1 MANNNMDVSSFISNF
16 QGGGL
21 RPNLFKVVLTF
32 PNEVGGQQASN
43 KIMFSCKAT
52 SLPAS
57 QIGVVNAPYMGR
69 VAKFAGDRVFDDWN
83 ITVLLDTDMISR
95 DAFEK
100 WSDLVNGHVSNVAIP
115 GWGNPSNYMASAEVY
130 LLDREGNTV
139 QKYTIQGTFP
149 INVGE
154 IQLAWDSNDQ
164 IAELPCTMA
173 VQYWT
178 SESTTN
184 V

>member
-1 MANNNMDVSSFISNF
+1 MV
-16 QGGGL
+16 
-21 RPNLFKVVLTF
+21 
-32 PNEVGGQQASN
+32 
-43 KIMFSCKAT
+43 
-52 SLPAS
+52 
-57 QIGVVNAPYMGR
+57 
-69 VAKFAGDRVFDDWN
+69 
-83 ITVLLDTDMISR
+83 SR

-164 IAELPCTMA
+164 IAELPVTLAC
-173 VQYWT
+173 QYWQ

>member
-1 MANNNMDVSSFISNF
+1 MANNMDVASFISNF

-69 VAKFAGDRVFDDWN
+69 VAKFAGDRIFDDWN
-83 ITVLLDTDMISR
+83 ITVLLDTDMVSR

-100 WSDLVNGHVSNVAIP
+100 WSTSPGTLYTGIGRRDTIVTGKQIGRAHV
-115 GWGNPSNYMASAEVY
+115 
-130 LLDREGNTV
+130 
-139 QKYTIQGTFP
+139 
-149 INVGE
+149 
-154 IQLAWDSNDQ
+154 
-164 IAELPCTMA
+164 
-173 VQYWT
+173 
-178 SESTTN
+178 
-184 V
+184 

>member
-1 MANNNMDVSSFISNF
+1 MANNNMDVGSFISNF

-21 RPNLFKVVLTF
+21 RPNLYKVILTF
-32 PNEVGGQQASN
+32 PTEVGGQQAAT
-43 KIMFSCKAT
+43 KISFSCKAT
-52 SLPAS
+52 TIPAS

-69 VAKFAGDRVFDDWN
+69 VAKFAGDRTFDDWN
-83 ITVLLDTDMISR
+83 ITVMLDTDMVSR
-95 DAFEK
+95 EAFEK

-130 LLDREGNTV
+130 LLDREGKTI
-139 QKYTIQGTFP
+139 QTYTIEGTFP

-164 IAELPCTMA
+164 IAELPVTMGC
-173 VQYWT
+173 QYWKSQMISNT
-178 SESTTN
+178 
-184 V
+184 

>member
-1 MANNNMDVSSFISNF
+1 MANNNMDVGSFISNF

-21 RPNLFKVVLTF
+21 RPNLYKVILTF
-32 PNEVGGQQASN
+32 PTEVGGQQAAT
-43 KIMFSCKAT
+43 KISFSCKAT
-52 SLPAS
+52 TIPAS

-69 VAKFAGDRVFDDWN
+69 VAKFAGDRTFDDWN
-83 ITVLLDTDMISR
+83 ITVMLDTDMVSR
-95 DAFEK
+95 EAFEK

-130 LLDREGNTV
+130 LLDREGKTI
-139 QKYTIQGTFP
+139 QTYTIEGTFP

-164 IAELPCTMA
+164 LAELPVTLA
-173 VQYWT
+173 VQYWR
-178 SESTTN
+178 SQMTTN